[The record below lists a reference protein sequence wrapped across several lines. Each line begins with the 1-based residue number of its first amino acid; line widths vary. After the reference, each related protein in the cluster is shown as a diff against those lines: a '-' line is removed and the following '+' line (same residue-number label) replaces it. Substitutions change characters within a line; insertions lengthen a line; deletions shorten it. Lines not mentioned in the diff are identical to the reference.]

1 MSGNSCLGEAL
12 SMGEMAGDQSPGA
25 SAGRRLGR
33 KKIRPDHKAAT
44 PRFPSFPS
52 SGGKR
57 GGGERIPNGLTL

>member
-1 MSGNSCLGEAL
+1 
-12 SMGEMAGDQSPGA
+12 MGEMAGDQSPGA